1 MNQIIKP
8 NSLSA
13 RDIAYVVHPQTNLV
27 KHRTVGPR
35 MISAGHGVFVEDEDG
50 KTYLDAASGLW
61 CSSLG
66 YASER
71 LARVAYEQMSRLGAY
86 HTYRHTANEPSV
98 LLSEKLIEIAPV
110 PMSKVLLQCSGSE
123 ANDTAIKLAWY
134 YFASQGRPEK
144 CKIIGRE
151 RAYHGNTIASNSV
164 SGKRDMH
171 VDFHLPLP
179 MFRHTLFPHYY
190 REHLEGESE
199 EDFATRMADAL
210 EQLILDEGP
219 ETVAAFFA
227 EPVMGAGG
235 AVLPPKTYFEKV
247 QAILAKYDVLFVADE
262 VICGFGR
269 TGNMWGSQTYDL
281 KPDMVTCAKALSAGM
296 IPISAVMVNDRVYQ
310 AMLSQSEK
318 LGNFAHGYT
327 YSGHPVSAAVALETL
342 RIYEE
347 MDVVAQTRR
356 VGAHALRKLR
366 ELYEYPFVGDVNG
379 VGLMAGIELVEDRDS
394 RTPLDPERKIMA
406 RLEQNAKDRGLVMRL
421 IGDRIALAPPFI
433 ITESEIDEMVS
444 RLRSALEA
452 TFAEA

>member
-1 MNQIIKP
+1 MNQLFKP

-13 RDIAYVVHPQTNLV
+13 RDVAYVVHPQTNLV
-27 KHRTVGPR
+27 KHQAVGPR
-35 MISAGHGVFVEDEDG
+35 MITAGHGVFVEDEDG

-66 YASER
+66 FASER

-86 HTYRHTANEPSV
+86 HTFRHNSNEPSV

-123 ANDTAIKLAWY
+123 ANDTAIKLVWY
-134 YFASQGRPEK
+134 YFAAQGRPEK

-151 RAYHGNTIASNSV
+151 RAYHGTTCASNSV

-171 VDFHLPLP
+171 ADFHLPLP

-190 REHLEGESE
+190 REHLEGETE
-199 EDFATRMADAL
+199 EEFATRMADAL
-210 EQLILDEGP
+210 EKLILEEGP
-219 ETVAAFFA
+219 DTVAAFFA

-235 AVLPPKTYFEKV
+235 AIVPPKTYFEKI
-247 QAILAKYDVLFVADE
+247 QAVLAKYDVLFVVDE

-281 KPDMVTCAKALSAGM
+281 KPDILTCAKALSAGM
-296 IPISAVMVNDRVYQ
+296 IPISAVLISDRIYQ

-318 LGNFAHGYT
+318 LGNFAHGFT

-347 MDVVAQTRR
+347 MDVVARIRR
-356 VGAHALRKLR
+356 LGAHALRRLR
-366 ELYEYPFVGDVNG
+366 ELYEYPFVGEVNG
-379 VGLMAGIELVEDRDS
+379 VGLMAGIELVEDRES
-394 RTPLDPERKIMA
+394 RKPLDPERKIMA
-406 RLEQNAKDRGLVMRL
+406 RLEQNGRERGLVMRL

-444 RLRSALEA
+444 RLRGALEA

>member
-1 MNQIIKP
+1 MNQLFKP

-13 RDIAYVVHPQTNLV
+13 RDVAYVVHPQTNLV
-27 KHRTVGPR
+27 KHQSVGPR
-35 MISAGHGVFVEDEDG
+35 MITAGHGVFVEDEDG

-66 YASER
+66 FASER

-86 HTYRHTANEPSV
+86 HTFRHNSNEPSV

-123 ANDTAIKLAWY
+123 ANDTAIKLVWY
-134 YFASQGRPEK
+134 YFAAQGRPEK

-151 RAYHGNTIASNSV
+151 RAYHGTTCASNSV

-171 VDFHLPLP
+171 ADFHLPLP

-190 REHLEGESE
+190 REHLEGETE
-199 EDFATRMADAL
+199 EEFATRMADAL
-210 EQLILDEGP
+210 ENLILEEGP
-219 ETVAAFFA
+219 DTVAAFFA

-235 AVLPPKTYFEKV
+235 AIVPPKTYFEKI
-247 QAILAKYDVLFVADE
+247 QAVLAKYDVLFVVDE

-281 KPDMVTCAKALSAGM
+281 KPDILTCAKALSAGM
-296 IPISAVMVNDRVYQ
+296 IPISAVLISDRIYQ

-318 LGNFAHGYT
+318 LGNFAHGFT

-347 MDVVAQTRR
+347 MDVVARIRR
-356 VGAHALRKLR
+356 LGAHALRRLR

-379 VGLMAGIELVEDRDS
+379 VGLMAGIELVEDRES
-394 RTPLDPERKIMA
+394 RKPLDPERKIMA
-406 RLEQNAKDRGLVMRL
+406 RLEQNGRERGLVMRL

-444 RLRSALEA
+444 RLRGALEA
-452 TFAEA
+452 TFAEV

>member
-1 MNQIIKP
+1 MNQLFKP

-13 RDIAYVVHPQTNLV
+13 RDVAYVVHPQTNLV
-27 KHRTVGPR
+27 KHQAVGPR
-35 MISAGHGVFVEDEDG
+35 MITAGHGVFVEDEDG

-66 YASER
+66 FASER

-86 HTYRHTANEPSV
+86 HTFRHNSNEPSV

-123 ANDTAIKLAWY
+123 ANDTAIKLVWY
-134 YFASQGRPEK
+134 YFAAQGRPEK

-151 RAYHGNTIASNSV
+151 RAYHGTTCASNSV

-171 VDFHLPLP
+171 ADFHLPLP

-190 REHLEGESE
+190 REHLEGETE
-199 EDFATRMADAL
+199 EEFATRMADAL
-210 EQLILDEGP
+210 ENLILEEGP
-219 ETVAAFFA
+219 DTVAAFFA

-235 AVLPPKTYFEKV
+235 AIVPPKTYFEKI
-247 QAILAKYDVLFVADE
+247 QAVLAKYDVLFVVDE

-281 KPDMVTCAKALSAGM
+281 KPDILTCAKALSAGM
-296 IPISAVMVNDRVYQ
+296 IPISAVLISDRIYQ

-318 LGNFAHGYT
+318 LGNFAHGFT

-347 MDVVAQTRR
+347 MDVVARIRR
-356 VGAHALRKLR
+356 LGAHALRRLR
-366 ELYEYPFVGDVNG
+366 ELYEYPFVGEVNG
-379 VGLMAGIELVEDRDS
+379 VGLMAGIELVEDRES
-394 RTPLDPERKIMA
+394 RKPLDPERKIMA
-406 RLEQNAKDRGLVMRL
+406 RLEQNGRERGLVMRL

-444 RLRSALEA
+444 RLRGALEA